1 MKTILFWL
9 GLVVFLA
16 SGAWI
21 VWDKEQI
28 LAHGRVV
35 LLRLAPVDPRSLMQG
50 DYMVLRYDLENQLPK
65 GKDAPARGRIIVR
78 LDADG
83 IGSFVRLDDGS
94 PLAADEAA
102 LKFTRKGDYRIASES
117 FFFQE
122 GMSSVFQSAKFAELR
137 VDERGRCLLKALR
150 DSERVLLGEGK
161 PSPPPP

>member
-1 MKTILFWL
+1 MKAILFWL

-50 DYMVLRYDLENQLPK
+50 DYMVLRYDLEDQLPK
-65 GKDAPARGRIIVR
+65 GEGAPVRGRIVVK
-78 LDADG
+78 LD
-83 IGSFVRLDDGS
+83 GSNVATFARMDDGS

-122 GMSSVFQSAKFAELR
+122 GMSSVFQSAQFAELR

-150 DSERVLLGEGK
+150 DRERMVLGEEN
-161 PSPPPP
+161 P

>member
-1 MKTILFWL
+1 MKAILFWL

-21 VWDKEQI
+21 VWDKEHI
-28 LAHGRVV
+28 LAHGRIV

-50 DYMVLRYDLENQLPK
+50 DYMVLRYDLEDQLPK
-65 GKDAPARGRIIVR
+65 GEGAPVRGRIVVK
-78 LDADG
+78 LDA
-83 IGSFVRLDDGS
+83 SNVATFARMDDGS

-122 GMSSVFQSAKFAELR
+122 GMSSVFQSAQFAELR

-150 DSERVLLGEGK
+150 DRERTVLGEGN
-161 PSPPPP
+161 P